1 MRLKPLAAALL
12 SATMVTQLAACGT
25 VFYPERRG
33 QMTGEI
39 DPAVAVLNGIGLLL
53 YVVPG
58 VIAFAV
64 DFATGAIYLPDR
76 RFSLAPETLHP
87 AVDARGEV
95 DPQALKAILWQELQL
110 DLPVEQAQRVS
121 QPQPAQLAT
130 LGIVPRA

>member
-76 RFSLAPETLHP
+76 RFSLAPETLRP
-87 AVDARGEV
+87 AVDARGEI